1 MCLGDDV
8 TGAFKFL
15 EDFDAD
21 ADHAADASFHGKTED
36 WHGLWQLTASRH
48 ADDCRCCD
56 SSQLRVMRMTV
67 LMLWQQL

>member
-1 MCLGDDV
+1 MLKCDVVMCLGDDV

-36 WHGLWQLTASRH
+36 
-48 ADDCRCCD
+48 
-56 SSQLRVMRMTV
+56 
-67 LMLWQQL
+67 